1 MIKNQLGDFI
11 KLLRAFQNISKPFNP
26 AEFNKYKVLLVLPKF
41 WFTVLAG
48 LEVAVPVPG
57 RPVQHMSAELRL
69 VMMQLS
75 NSWSVYVPHYV
86 QNLDIL
92 SIK

>member
-1 MIKNQLGDFI
+1 MILISVLYQNASTSRI
-11 KLLRAFQNISKPFNP
+11 LRPSPQGLISSIFKPFSP
-26 AEFNKYKVLLVLPKF
+26 AEFDKNKVLLVLPEF

-69 VMMQLS
+69 CDDAAEQ
-75 NSWSVYVPHYV
+75 
-86 QNLDIL
+86 
-92 SIK
+92 

>member
-1 MIKNQLGDFI
+1 MENQLGDFI
-11 KLLRAFQNISKPFNP
+11 KLLRPSRIYLNP
-26 AEFNKYKVLLVLPKF
+26 LVPQSLIKNKVLLVLPEF

-69 VMMQLS
+69 CDDAAEQ
-75 NSWSVYVPHYV
+75 
-86 QNLDIL
+86 
-92 SIK
+92 

>member
-1 MIKNQLGDFI
+1 MLLTGTCYYLENQVFGGVNNWDMSIIETCFCSRLYG
-11 KLLRAFQNISKPFNP
+11 KPFSPVEIDKN
-26 AEFNKYKVLLVLPKF
+26 KVLLVLPEF

-69 VMMQLS
+69 CDDAAEQ
-75 NSWSVYVPHYV
+75 
-86 QNLDIL
+86 
-92 SIK
+92 